1 MFDRQIQNFTQKP
14 LQYIAKL
21 FLKFISPNQM
31 TLIGFG
37 FGILM
42 CISIVIDQ
50 YLIGILFLFLN
61 RLSDGLDGA
70 MARLTAPTP
79 LGGYLDIVLDFLIY
93 GGFVLVF
100 SLQNEINLLTGVFL
114 LFSYIC
120 TGTTFLTQA
129 IIQPQLDYS
138 QQDHDDV
145 KDEIPKSFIY
155 ASGLIEGSETIFFMF
170 ICLILPKAFPILGF
184 LFGMLCLITA
194 IARVIIFYK
203 KYKVK

>member
-31 TLIGFG
+31 TLVGFG

-61 RLSDGLDGA
+61 RLADGLDGA

-79 LGGYLDIVLDFLIY
+79 LGGYLDIVLDFLVY
-93 GGFVLVF
+93 GGFVLSF
-100 SLQNEINLLTGVFL
+100 GITDQNNTFLSMIL
-114 LFSYIC
+114 LFCYIG
-120 TGTTFLTQA
+120 TGATFLAKAA
-129 IIQPQLDYS
+129 ILPSLTHQNQNND
-138 QQDHDDV
+138 
-145 KDEIPKSFIY
+145 IPKSFHY
-155 ASGLIEGSETIFFMF
+155 AVGLVEGSETIVFMILCLLFPNLFVYLSSIF
-170 ICLILPKAFPILGF
+170 IA
-184 LFGMLCLITA
+184 LCLIT
-194 IARVIIFYK
+194 IVFRIIVCYK
-203 KYKVK
+203 ELNY